1 MNSKMDPMGRAIAD
15 YWKTKKAAIER
26 EQSDACISSAEREL
40 SRPKVKAAI
49 EREQSDACI
58 SSAERELARPK
69 VKADRLRVFSPMFE
83 EDEIPM
89 TTLFRKYKA
98 MPKIE
103 RKALD
108 MAKGKTLDVGA
119 GSGCHSLVLQEKGID
134 VTAIDI
140 SPLSVETMKERGVKK
155 VMEQDFF
162 TLEGQQYDTILMLMN
177 GIGIV
182 GTLERMPKFFRHLD
196 KILAPGGQVLCD
208 SSDISYVFETEDG
221 IIELP
226 YDMSY
231 YGEHSF
237 QMQYKDTIGEP
248 FPWLYID
255 ADTLRERAA
264 KNGYAVEVVAEG
276 EHYDYL
282 ARITKQ

>member
-15 YWKTKKAAIER
+15 YWKTKKA
-26 EQSDACISSAEREL
+26 
-40 SRPKVKAAI
+40 
-49 EREQSDACI
+49 
-58 SSAERELARPK
+58 
-69 VKADRLRVFSPMFE
+69 DRLRVFSPMFE
-83 EDEIPM
+83 EDEIPL

-98 MPKIE
+98 MPEIE

-108 MAKGKTLDVGA
+108 MVTGKTLDVGA

-140 SPLSVETMKERGVKK
+140 SPLSVETMKEHGVKK

-162 TLEGQQYDTILMLMN
+162 TLEGKYDTILMLMN

-182 GTLERMPKFFRHLD
+182 GTLERLPVFFRHLD
-196 KILAPGGQVLCD
+196 EILAPGGQVLCD
-208 SSDISYVFETEDG
+208 SSDISYVFEGEDG
-221 IIELP
+221 MIDIPNE
-226 YDMSY
+226 MEY

-248 FPWLYID
+248 FDWLYID
-255 ADTLRERAA
+255 ADTLKEQAL

-282 ARITKQ
+282 ARITKKV

>member
-1 MNSKMDPMGRAIAD
+1 MGRAIAD
-15 YWKTKKAAIER
+15 YWKTKKA
-26 EQSDACISSAEREL
+26 S
-40 SRPKVKAAI
+40 K
-49 EREQSDACI
+49 
-58 SSAERELARPK
+58 
-69 VKADRLRVFSPMFE
+69 LRVFSPMFE
-83 EDEIPM
+83 EDEIPL
-89 TTLFRKYKA
+89 TTLFRSYNS
-98 MPKIE
+98 MSEIE

-108 MAKGKTLDVGA
+108 MAKGKVFDVGA
-119 GSGCHSLVLQEKGID
+119 GSGCHSLDLQERGVD

-155 VMEQDFF
+155 VLEQDFF
-162 TLEGQQYDTILMLMN
+162 TLKGQYDTILMLMN

-182 GTLERMPKFFRHLD
+182 GTLERLPKFFKQLD
-196 KILAPGGQVLCD
+196 KILASGGQVLCD

-226 YDMSY
+226 DDMSY

-248 FPWLYID
+248 FNWLYID
-255 ADTLRERAA
+255 TDTLKEKAWR
-264 KNGYAVEVVAEG
+264 NGYAVEVVTEG

-282 ARITKQ
+282 ARITKR